1 MCRQRTAL
9 DMIKTQ
15 KDHCGLS
22 DSALL
27 LHEKQC
33 EDFEAMQKEITEIK
47 QDLSVVK
54 ETQENVIKTQG
65 EMNKKIDN
73 LIALVERKSSFL
85 GNLKD
90 VFSNKILTYVLCIV
104 FTSVLAMSV
113 GKFGAVLL
121 KWLGVQ

>member
-33 EDFEAMQKEITEIK
+33 EDFEVMQQEINEIK
-47 QDLSVVK
+47 NDMGIVK
-54 ETQENVIKTQG
+54 KTQENFIKTQS
-65 EMNKKIDN
+65 EMNEKIDS
-73 LIALVERKSSFL
+73 LIALVERKSSFW

-90 VFSNKILTYVLCIV
+90 VFSNKLFTYILGIV
-104 FTSVLAMSV
+104 FTAVLAMSV
-113 GKFGAVLL
+113 GRFGAVLL
-121 KWLGVQ
+121 KWLGV